1 MLSTYDRSE
10 SDITRKKVILR
21 SHSTW
26 EVLGGILSRMI
37 NQFLKLVYLITANT
51 IYMFIYVNNSQYY
64 LYIKCIYMDI
74 TTHNGCIKLNIYF

>member
-37 NQFLKLVYLITANT
+37 NQFLKLVYL
-51 IYMFIYVNNSQYY
+51 V
-64 LYIKCIYMDI
+64 K
-74 TTHNGCIKLNIYF
+74 